1 MPQNKSQ
8 TIKLS
13 HFLRDNLLN
22 YPESK
27 IFRELIQNAE
37 DARADTVIIKVDE
50 GSYPNNGLL
59 ISNDNQ
65 EIESSKELLGPS
77 ILIYNNATFQE
88 DDWQGICQI
97 SQGSKKE
104 NLKSVGN
111 FGLGWNSVYHIT
123 DNPIVYSGN
132 NVWFSDPNERMSG
145 GLFFDLNDEDDY
157 NKCLSFLEPFIQ
169 FKESNCN
176 PNEYFN
182 GTIIRLPLRIH
193 SSEIKKGVLTMDAIK
208 KILNEF
214 SKDINEIL
222 IFLKSIASIKII
234 VNNQIIN
241 SVNISNYSKI
251 KDQREKVSLF
261 LSNIVDNEMNNP
273 SSSVEFAEILCNKK
287 SQSNC
292 ESTFQIDLEIHR
304 NGVRQL
310 ISYLVSQGI
319 YIDRKLIELVKK
331 NKEIKLISYGGVAI
345 PISLDSSINFKG
357 KPFTFLPIGALV
369 YDIPLHVNGYFR
381 LSNARDNIIYS
392 LTEVEEA
399 SESLSKQWNMF
410 ISETIIPYFYVK
422 SLEYLKSNN
431 GGELYN
437 YFPYKCNN
445 QNYQGQSPAY
455 DISITTMKSIIGGKY
470 FLNYFNSKEYLPL
483 NGSIIISSSDMPPD
497 FVLDI
502 LKERNIKTIKLSNE
516 LLNHFN
522 NLRVP
527 LSCYSK
533 RYLCSLLVSSP
544 LKQYSEDVIN
554 YISCTEIIEGGH
566 LNMVHILPTDPNN
579 TTLGYLLRPSPP
591 PHYFSYYAYS
601 FLYMSDQVYDL
612 LFKYYGNSLSNH
624 LKFSKL
630 PLNFRQFI
638 SSICRNYSNIREIKL
653 SDFITSLKSIG
664 NNSLQFLSDNIT
676 TIWNCIDE
684 LKKKETLELS
694 HIQSL
699 QIIPYRLSP
708 TQTGVTSFDRSY
720 LLLYKLNFLTIEPI
734 LNKLNIYLIKE
745 GHQINSLLDGNT
757 QISILLGYLQKV
769 NLSLDSKEIDKLR
782 IFLIE
787 SMYRISLSQA
797 DISNF
802 YNLPIHPCIGNSNQK
817 FSSITASSYCV
828 DYENI
833 DQYEIPGLK
842 LIKVSELTKYRN
854 LFDTIPTRI
863 ILKGENEVYRYY
875 LIINISSFE
884 LNVSIEIITK
894 FLTFY
899 SNYYTNDSDLK
910 KLKFIPSENGVYSTP
925 DSFYVLNPLEKE
937 LIRKIEPSK
946 ILHSSLDVFIGY
958 LGIFGLVNKPSDSH
972 ICSKISSLLSYQ
984 DSIETYQ
991 TFINYLNQRGE
1002 NITDSI
1008 INSFKDIPFI
1018 PSSEFDTY
1026 NGFAPNKSKI
1036 SLSECTL
1043 STYKDYLF
1051 TVKTP
1056 IKVTKNYYNSISK
1069 YLSSNL
1075 NDSVI
1080 QHLINLNAMEFND
1093 KTPFDPNIIFN
1104 STYKEIDYLIKNSK
1118 LNDEQKKKISQIQL
1132 VWLDGQLVPKEN
1144 IFYNSPNPNL
1154 DFEPYFFFTKP
1165 KQDHPFKFLELKDK
1179 PDLKDFIRLIK
1190 SIQDTYNKD
1199 SSNSIDLFEL
1209 VIFSLQNSAFNKE
1222 LLVNSKI
1229 KLPTADNQFVDFDK
1243 VIYIDHSC
1251 LPQEYIDLGYSP
1263 LHNKISE
1270 NTASKLSIIKLS
1282 QLIQSQVAF
1291 DNSFGQKEELVDRLK
1306 QILHDYKVEVFLN
1319 EMVQNA
1325 HDAGSTEVK
1334 LILDCNS
1341 LKQQFLK
1348 ENPEIST
1355 VCKDLP
1361 AYFESSLLFYNNS
1374 VFTEKDIK
1382 NVQVMSASIKKQ
1394 EENSIGQHGLGIN
1407 SMYSFS
1413 DCPCILSGEYL
1424 MIFDP
1429 FVTHIGQ
1436 SISYSH
1442 GAKYK
1447 ISQYKTFLKYFKP
1460 FQHLQSILGFDL
1472 DDGKFNGTIIRLPLR
1487 KTENDGNRHI
1497 SQQKWNEPNVIDY
1510 LKRVKASNLENLMF
1524 FTNIDSL
1531 EVSILSVGSKILE
1544 QQISIQ
1550 KKSSLSLITNQ
1561 YNNLMNIPTQ
1571 ASEYTF
1577 TIIPSEKSKI
1587 TEKYIIGQV
1596 IEEDFKDPSEYPN
1609 NKALKFLSIYNT
1621 EKRKP
1626 VGGVA
1631 FKLPDFSFSEYKF
1644 TPKSFC
1650 YLPYKDLI
1658 SNIPVHI
1665 HANFSTT
1672 SSRDI
1677 LENAKSSNLYKI
1689 EEILSK
1695 KFDQVIQQSDSFQ
1708 LCWNQLI
1715 VTEIIAP
1722 LYINTLT
1729 LFKNKYIKGND
1740 IDKISKYYKFYY
1752 SLFPVFSDSLSNHS
1766 ILEMLANKFY
1776 SLVNSENSDVF
1787 LHYPGVEVKK
1797 NPKDTF
1803 YAGLSFLSNPYSDF
1817 LSNPYPDSGFLSNP
1831 CSDSILKCISYLGFN
1846 VNICPNN
1853 IYFSFKSPANW
1864 LTEYTISTA
1873 LKGENLNPQV
1883 INTQDIANIILY
1895 LSKMPEYLDN
1905 CQVLIFNDKTM
1916 GFLNIENKMINQ
1928 LYNQTHYEMTHDVL
1942 DLKFIDSELTDI
1954 IKMVKDPL
1962 ILNSLKT
1969 INIFDFNYVDFY
1981 FHYLLPNFD
1990 ILSAEKNISFLNKLL
2005 EYFTFEKNSD
2015 FKSINHSLISD
2026 ERINKLK
2033 GSKVFPFVKKGIQEF
2048 TLISKLSDPTFK
2060 QYDFILDYPD
2070 LDHSKEN
2077 IKIFRYLGIRDKLK
2091 KNDIVYQFKKIS
2103 SEVYSGNT
2111 PLETLIERARLLWK
2125 SEKCVKVFNELLELN
2140 IVPVKE
2146 SNITGSKK
2154 ITLGLM
2160 PINEVCYHHYEDL
2173 YFSVKL
2179 LQDVD
2184 IGYPRGYNPID
2195 CEKIFENFVNLLTN
2209 IRDWKLIQVN
2219 GNLVTDPKII
2229 QMLIS
2234 MCGHLENYTGNFSS
2248 ELVGRIQS
2256 IPVSNSTTSIEFTNI
2271 VMGTDANNLKPFFN
2285 ILPSNFSAFR
2295 NFFSKIG
2302 VIELNVNTIVMGL
2315 NRFLHNDDINTTE
2328 GIRSLNYLYE
2338 LLFSFGR
2345 EFEIFKN
2352 EHSPL
2357 PVFTKKGFIKPSNQV
2372 YLFSGVPITRINT
2385 ESFYEIHDSIRGNY
2399 EQLGVLE
2406 LSSVL
2411 REELDNDLTNLENED
2426 LEDSIGKYLNTLIK
2440 ENQEFISRVNH
2451 LQLSRILNITV
2462 KSGDIRTKFILNEQN
2477 ITRNSKT
2484 KCFYDQPNSTLYLE
2498 KKITEN
2504 EAFNYLFTSTGLNVN
2519 SSIVSNLERE
2529 FVNDEPTVDPVDNF
2543 LAQTNQN
2550 VVDLVDDNHTALVQ
2564 KNLCRHYNTIASRNR
2579 EAAETLFDNQ
2589 SLIRQSIYFYYV
2601 STDMLL
2607 RSLLVFYYDN
2617 NVPGSLSIT
2626 RMRDLLSR
2634 NSTTTMPLISDRFNN
2649 FKDVHL
2655 KNTNINRNDLIA
2667 LRSITT
2673 QLLDI
2678 SNQMMN
2684 Q

>member
-1 MPQNKSQ
+1 MPKTKDQRVKA
-8 TIKLS
+8 S
-13 HFLRDNLLN
+13 HSLRNNLLN

-27 IFRELIQNAE
+27 IVRELIQNAE
-37 DARADTVIIKVDE
+37 DAQADTFIIKVDE

-65 EIESSKELLGPS
+65 EIESSIELLGPS

-88 DDWQGICQI
+88 QDWEGICEI
-97 SQGSKKE
+97 NQGSKKE

-132 NVWFSDPNERMSG
+132 NVWFADPNERIGG

-157 NKCLSFLEPFIQ
+157 NKCVSFLEPFIQ

-176 PNEYFN
+176 PNQYFN
-182 GTIIRLPLRIH
+182 GTIIRLPLRIYP
-193 SSEIKKGVLTMDAIK
+193 SEIKKAVLTMDAIK

-234 VNNQIIN
+234 VNNQIVN

-273 SSSVEFAEILCNKK
+273 SSAVEFAEILCNKK

-410 ISETIIPYFYVK
+410 ISETIIPHFYVK
-422 SLEYLKSNN
+422 SLEYLKSNY

-445 QNYQGQSPAY
+445 QNNQGQSPSH

-483 NGSIIISSSDMPPD
+483 IGSLIISSSDMPPD
-497 FVLDI
+497 FVLTI
-502 LKERNIKTIKLSNE
+502 IRERNIKTIKLSNE

-522 NLRVP
+522 SLRI
-527 LSCYSK
+527 SITCYSK
-533 RYLCSLLVSSP
+533 QYLCSLLVSSP

-554 YISCTEIIEGGH
+554 YICCTEIIEGGH
-566 LNMVHILPTDPNN
+566 LDNVNVLPTNSNN
-579 TTLGYLLRPSPP
+579 TTLGCLKLTQTL
-591 PHYFSYYAYS
+591 SYININQ

-612 LFKYYGNSLSNH
+612 LFKYHGQSLTYH
-624 LKFSKL
+624 LKLSTM
-630 PLNFRQFI
+630 PSNFRKLI
-638 SSICRNYSNIREIKL
+638 SPICRKYSNIKEIKL
-653 SDFITSLKSIG
+653 SNFLNSLKSLSNI
-664 NNSLQFLSDNIT
+664 FLKEHIIT
-676 TIWNCIDE
+676 VWDCIDQ
-684 LKKKETLELS
+684 LVKKETLELS
-694 HIQSL
+694 KIKS
-699 QIIPYRLSP
+699 IPIVPYRSS
-708 TQTGVTSFDRSY
+708 TTKISVTSYDKSS
-720 LLLYKLNFLTIEPI
+720 LLMYNSKLLPIEPI
-734 LNKLNIYLIKE
+734 LNKLNIYLVE
-745 GHQINSLLDGNT
+745 EDHQFNSLLHEKAH
-757 QISILLGYLQKV
+757 ISKLLNYLKNV
-769 NLSLDSKEIDKLR
+769 DLSLNSDEIDKLR
-782 IFLIE
+782 LFLVE
-787 SMYRISLSQA
+787 SIHKASLSKV
-797 DISNF
+797 DISIF
-802 YNLPIHPCIGNSNQK
+802 YNLPIHPCIGKSDQK
-817 FSSITASSYCV
+817 FSSITNNSICV
-828 DYENI
+828 DYEKI
-833 DQYEIPGLK
+833 DQYEIKGFK
-842 LIKVSELTKYRN
+842 LIKVNELSKYN
-854 LFDTIPTRI
+854 SIVDYIPTKQFLR
-863 ILKGENEVYRYY
+863 GENKVYRYY
-875 LIINISSFE
+875 LIQNISSFE
-884 LNVSIEIITK
+884 LIVSIEIITK
-894 FLTFY
+894 FLTLY
-899 SNYYTNDSDLK
+899 GNHYIDDVALR

-925 DSFYVLNPLEKE
+925 DSFYVLGPLERD
-937 LIRKIEPSK
+937 LVRNFEPFK
-946 ILHSSLDVFIGY
+946 ILNQSLDSLTGY
-958 LGIFGLVNKPSDSH
+958 LSKFGLTFKPSDEH
-972 ICSKISSLLSYQ
+972 ICSNVINFLSNQ

-991 TFINYLNQRGE
+991 TFMDYLNQRGE
-1002 NITDSI
+1002 NIGDSLI
-1008 INSFKDIPFI
+1008 DFLKDIPFI
-1018 PSSEFDTY
+1018 PSREFDTY
-1026 NGFAPNKSKI
+1026 EGFGSNESKI

-1043 STYKDYLF
+1043 SSYKDCLF

-1056 IKVTKNYYNSISK
+1056 IKVMFNYNNPIYK

-1075 NDSVI
+1075 NDNVI

-1093 KTPFDPNIIFN
+1093 KTSFDPNIIFN
-1104 STYKEIDYLIKNSK
+1104 NTYKRIGNLINTSE
-1118 LNDEQKKKISQIQL
+1118 LNDEQKKKISQIKL
-1132 VWLDGQLVPKEN
+1132 IWLDGQLVPKEK
-1144 IFYNSPNPNL
+1144 IFHNSPNPNL
-1154 DFEPYFFFTKP
+1154 DFKPYFFTTKST
-1165 KQDHPFKFLELKDK
+1165 QEHLFKFLKLKEI
-1179 PDLKDFIRLIK
+1179 PDSNDFIRLIK
-1190 SIQDTYNKD
+1190 SIQDTYDKD

-1209 VIFSLQNSAFNKE
+1209 VIYSLQNPAFNKDS
-1222 LLVNSKI
+1222 LIDSKI
-1229 KLPTADNQFVDFDK
+1229 KLPTADNQFVEFKK
-1243 VIYIDHSC
+1243 VIYIDHSF
-1251 LPQEYIDLGYSP
+1251 LPQEFIDLGYSA

-1270 NTASKLSIIKLS
+1270 NTASKLSIIKIS
-1282 QLIQSQVAF
+1282 QLIHDQVAF
-1291 DNSFGQKEELVDRLK
+1291 NSFGQKEEIVDRLK

-1325 HDAGSTEVK
+1325 HDAGSTKVE

-1382 NVQVMSASIKKQ
+1382 NVQVMTASIKKQ

-1436 SISYSH
+1436 STSYSH

-1447 ISQYKTFLKYFKP
+1447 ISQYKSFLKYFKP
-1460 FQHLQSILGFDL
+1460 FQHLQSIFGFDL
-1472 DDGKFNGTIIRLPLR
+1472 DDGKFDGTIIRLPLR
-1487 KTENDGNRHI
+1487 KTLNDDRFI
-1497 SQQKWNEPNVIDY
+1497 SPQKWNEVNVLDY
-1510 LKRVKASNLENLMF
+1510 LKRVKESNLENLMF

-1531 EVSILSVGSKILE
+1531 EISILPVGSKKLE
-1544 QQISIQ
+1544 QQISIN
-1550 KKSSLSLITNQ
+1550 KESSLSLITNQ
-1561 YNNLMNIPTQ
+1561 YINLMNIPTQ

-1577 TIIPSEKSKI
+1577 TITSSEKSKI

-1596 IEEDFKDPSEYPN
+1596 IEGYFKDPSEYPD
-1609 NKALKFLSIYNT
+1609 NKALKFLSIYNN

-1631 FKLPDFSFSEYKF
+1631 FKLIDFSLSEYKF

-1677 LENAKSSNLYKI
+1677 LENAKSSNLYNI

-1695 KFDQVIQQSDSFQ
+1695 KVDHVIQQSDSFQ

-1729 LFKNKYIKGND
+1729 LFKNEYIKGND
-1740 IDKISKYYKFYY
+1740 IDKISKYHKFYY
-1752 SLFPVFSDSLSNHS
+1752 SLFPVLSDSLSNHS

-1787 LHYPGVEVKK
+1787 LHYPGVEIKK
-1797 NPKDTF
+1797 NPKDAF
-1803 YAGLSFLSNPYSDF
+1803 YAELSFLSNDY
-1817 LSNPYPDSGFLSNP
+1817 
-1831 CSDSILKCISYLGFN
+1831 SDSILKCISHIGFN
-1846 VNICPNN
+1846 VNVCPFK
-1853 IYFSFKSPANW
+1853 IYFFSFKSLPANW
-1864 LTEYTISTA
+1864 LTEYTISNA
-1873 LKGENLNPQV
+1873 LKGENLNPRV

-1905 CQVLIFNDKTM
+1905 CQVLIFNDKTR
-1916 GFLNIENKMINQ
+1916 GSLNIENKMINQ
-1928 LYNQTHYEMTHDVL
+1928 LYNQTHFEMTQDVL

-1954 IKMVKDPL
+1954 IKMSKDPL
-1962 ILNSLKT
+1962 TLDSLET

-1981 FHYLLPNFD
+1981 FHYLLPNFN
-1990 ILSAEKNISFLNKLL
+1990 ILSAEKNILFLNKLL
-2005 EYFTFEKNSD
+2005 EYFTFEKNLD
-2015 FKSINHSLISD
+2015 FKSIYHPQISD
-2026 ERINKLK
+2026 ERIKILK
-2033 GSKVFPFVKKGIQEF
+2033 SSKVFPFVKNGIQEF

-2070 LDHSKEN
+2070 LDNSKKN
-2077 IKIFRYLGIRDKLK
+2077 IEIFRYLGIRDKLK
-2091 KNDIVYQFKKIS
+2091 KNDIVNQFKKIS
-2103 SEVYSGNT
+2103 SDVYSENT
-2111 PLETLIERARLLWK
+2111 PLSILIERARLLWK
-2125 SEKCVKVFNELLELN
+2125 SANCVKVFNQLLELN

-2146 SNITGSKK
+2146 SNIIGSRK
-2154 ITLGLM
+2154 ISLGLM
-2160 PINEVCYHHYEDL
+2160 PITQVCYHHYEYL

-2184 IGYPRGYNPID
+2184 IKYPRGYDHID

-2209 IRDWKLIQVN
+2209 TRDWKLIEVN

-2234 MCGHLENYTGNFSS
+2234 MCSHLENYIGNFSS

-2256 IPVSNSTTSIEFTNI
+2256 IPVSNSTASIEFTDI

-2285 ILPSNFSAFR
+2285 ILPSNFSIFR

-2302 VIELNVNTIVMGL
+2302 VIELNVNIIVMGL
-2315 NRFLHNDDINTTE
+2315 NRFLHNEINTTE

-2338 LLFSFGR
+2338 LLFRFGR
-2345 EFEIFKN
+2345 ELEIFKN
-2352 EHSPL
+2352 EYSPL
-2357 PVFTKKGFIKPSNQV
+2357 PVFTQKGFIKPSNQV
-2372 YLFSGVPITRINT
+2372 YLFDGVPTKRIYT
-2385 ESFYEIHDSIRGNY
+2385 TSFYEIHDSIRGNY
-2399 EQLGVLE
+2399 KELGVLE

-2411 REELDNDLTNLENED
+2411 SEELDNDLTSLENED
-2426 LEDSIGKYLNTLIK
+2426 LEDSIGKFLNTLIK
-2440 ENQEFISRVNH
+2440 ENQVFISTVNR
-2451 LQLSRILNITV
+2451 LQLRGILNITV
-2462 KSGDIRTKFILNEQN
+2462 KSGDIRTKFIFDGQD
-2477 ITRNSKT
+2477 ITKDSKA

-2498 KKITEN
+2498 KGISKSK
-2504 EAFNYLFTSTGLNVN
+2504 AFKYLFNSTGLNVN
-2519 SSIVSNLERE
+2519 PSIVSTLQRE
-2529 FVNDEPTVDPVDNF
+2529 FVNDEPTDDNLFINFVDV
-2543 LAQTNQN
+2543 NQN
-2550 VVDLVDDNHTALVQ
+2550 KIL
-2564 KNLCRHYNTIASRNR
+2564 KNQCRYFNTIASRNYQLADTLLNNQSFIR
-2579 EAAETLFDNQ
+2579 EA
-2589 SLIRQSIYFYYV
+2589 SYHYYV
-2601 STDMLL
+2601 STEMSM
-2607 RSLLVFYYDN
+2607 RSLLVFNYN
-2617 NVPGSLSIT
+2617 NIPYSFSIT
-2626 RMRDLLSR
+2626 RLRGLLSKIS
-2634 NSTTTMPLISDRFNN
+2634 NTTGTIPQIPDFYNDYRHT
-2649 FKDVHL
+2649 HL
-2655 KNTNINRNDLIA
+2655 KNEEINRREL
-2667 LRSITT
+2667 LQFRS
-2673 QLLDI
+2673 I
-2678 SNQMMN
+2678 SNQLLNISN
-2684 Q
+2684 QKLNENI

>member
-88 DDWQGICQI
+88 HDWEGICQI

-145 GLFFDLNDEDDY
+145 GLFFDLDDEDDY
-157 NKCLSFLEPFIQ
+157 KKCFSFLEPFIQ

-176 PNEYFN
+176 PKEYFN
-182 GTIIRLPLRIH
+182 GTIIRLPLRIFP
-193 SSEIKKGVLTMDAIK
+193 SEIKKGVLTMDAIK

-222 IFLKSIASIKII
+222 IFLKSLASITII
-234 VNNQIIN
+234 VNNQIVN

-261 LSNIVDNEMNNP
+261 LAKIVDNEMKDP
-273 SSSVEFAEILCNKK
+273 SSSVEFAEILCSKK

-292 ESTFQIDLEIHR
+292 ESTFQIDLEIYR
-304 NGVRQL
+304 NGVSQL

-331 NKEIKLISYGGVAI
+331 NKEIKLISYGGTAI
-345 PISLDSSINFKG
+345 PINLDSSIKFKG
-357 KPFTFLPIGALV
+357 KPFTFLPIGGLV

-422 SLEYLKSNN
+422 SLQYLKLNY

-445 QNYQGQSPAY
+445 QNYQGQSPSY

-470 FLNYFNSKEYLPL
+470 FLNYFNSQEYLSL
-483 NGSIIISSSDMPPD
+483 NGSLIISSLGMPPD
-497 FVLDI
+497 FVLTI
-502 LKERNIKTIKLSNE
+502 LNERNIKTIKLSNE

-522 NLRVP
+522 NLRIP
-527 LSCYSK
+527 LTCYSK
-533 RYLCSLLVSSP
+533 QYLCSLLVSSP

-566 LNMVHILPTDPNN
+566 LNMVHILPTNPNK
-579 TTLGYLLRPSPP
+579 TTLYYLQRPSLNR
-591 PHYFSYYAYS
+591 FSFYTHS
-601 FLYMSDQVYDL
+601 FLYTSDQVYDL
-612 LFKYYGNSLSNH
+612 LFKYYGNKLAKH
-624 LKFSKL
+624 LKFSTL
-630 PLNFRQFI
+630 PLNFRQLI
-638 SSICRNYSNIREIKL
+638 SSICRNYINIREIKL
-653 SDFITSLKSIG
+653 SDFITSLNSI
-664 NNSLQFLSDNIT
+664 NNLQFLSDSII

-684 LKKKETLELS
+684 LKRKETLELS

-708 TQTGVTSFDRSY
+708 TETDVTSFDKSS
-720 LLLYKLNFLTIEPI
+720 LLMYKSNFLPIEPI
-734 LNKLNIYLIKE
+734 LNKLKIYLIKE
-745 GHQINSLLDGNT
+745 GHQINSLLDGNA
-757 QISILLGYLQKV
+757 QIPILLGYLQRV

-782 IFLIE
+782 IFLVE
-787 SMYRISLSQA
+787 SMFQISLSQ
-797 DISNF
+797 DYTSIF

-817 FSSITASSYCV
+817 FSSITTSSYCV
-828 DYENI
+828 DYEKI

-842 LIKVSELTKYRN
+842 LIKVNELTKYRN
-854 LFDTIPTRI
+854 LFDTIPARI
-863 ILKGENEVYRYY
+863 ILKGEKEVYRFY
-875 LIINISSFE
+875 LIQNISSFE
-884 LNVSIEIITK
+884 LNHSIEIIK
-894 FLTFY
+894 NFLTLY
-899 SNYYTNDSDLK
+899 SNHYTNDSELR
-910 KLKFIPSENGVYSTP
+910 KLQFIPSENGVYSTP
-925 DSFYVLNPLEKE
+925 DSFYVLDPLEKE
-937 LIRKIEPSK
+937 LIRKIEPFK
-946 ILHSSLDVFIGY
+946 ILNSSLDVFIGY
-958 LGIFGLVNKPSDSH
+958 LRIFGLVNRPSDSH
-972 ICSKISSLLSYQ
+972 ICSKISSLLSNQ

-1002 NITDSI
+1002 NITVSI

-1018 PSSEFDTY
+1018 PPSEFDTY
-1026 NGFAPNKSKI
+1026 DGFAPYKYKI
-1036 SLSECTL
+1036 SLSECAL
-1043 STYKDYLF
+1043 SSYKDCLF

-1056 IKVTKNYYNSISK
+1056 IKVIFNYNNPIYK

-1075 NDSVI
+1075 NDNII

-1093 KTPFDPNIIFN
+1093 ETSFNPNEVFDN
-1104 STYKEIDYLIKNSK
+1104 TYKRIDSLIFTNSI

-1132 VWLDGQLVPKEN
+1132 IWLDGQLVPKEN

-1165 KQDHPFKFLELKDK
+1165 KQDHLFKFLKLKDK
-1179 PDLKDFIRLIK
+1179 PDLNDFIRLIK
-1190 SIQDTYNKD
+1190 SIQDTYDKD

-1209 VIFSLQNSAFNKE
+1209 VIFSLQNSALNKE
-1222 LLVNSKI
+1222 LLLNSKI
-1229 KLPTADNQFVDFDK
+1229 KLPTTDNQFIEFEK
-1243 VIYIDHSC
+1243 VIYVDHSC
-1251 LPQEYIDLGYSP
+1251 LPQEFIDLGHSA

-1270 NTASKLSIIKLS
+1270 NTASKLNITKLS

-1355 VCKDLP
+1355 VCKDLSS
-1361 AYFESSLLFYNNS
+1361 YFESSLLFYNNS

-1394 EENSIGQHGLGIN
+1394 DEKCIGQHGLGIN

-1436 SISYSH
+1436 SINYSH

-1447 ISQYKTFLKYFKP
+1447 ISQYKTYLKYFKP

-1487 KTENDGNRHI
+1487 KTLNDDRFI
-1497 SQQKWNEPNVIDY
+1497 SPQKWNEVNVLDY

-1531 EVSILSVGSKILE
+1531 EVSILPVGSKKLE

-1596 IEEDFKDPSEYPN
+1596 IEEDFKDPSEYPD
-1609 NKALKFLSIYNT
+1609 NKALKFLSIYNN
-1621 EKRKP
+1621 EKRKS

-1631 FKLPDFSFSEYKF
+1631 FKLPDFSLSEYKF

-1677 LENAKSSNLYKI
+1677 LENAKSSNLYNI

-1695 KFDQVIQQSDSFQ
+1695 KVNQVIQQSDSFQ

-1740 IDKISKYYKFYY
+1740 IDKISKYHNFYY
-1752 SLFPVFSDSLSNHS
+1752 SRFPVLSDSLSNHS

-1787 LHYPGVEVKK
+1787 IHYPGVEIKK
-1797 NPKDTF
+1797 SPKDTF
-1803 YAGLSFLSNPYSDF
+1803 YADLGFLSNPYSA
-1817 LSNPYPDSGFLSNP
+1817 
-1831 CSDSILKCISYLGFN
+1831 SILKCISYLGFN
-1846 VNICPNN
+1846 VNICPTD
-1853 IYFSFKSPANW
+1853 IYSSFKSLPNW
-1864 LTEYTISTA
+1864 LTEYTISNA

-1895 LSKMPEYLDN
+1895 FSKIQYLDN
-1905 CQVLIFNDKTM
+1905 CQVLIFNDKTR
-1916 GFLNIENKMINQ
+1916 GFVNIENKIINQ
-1928 LYNQTHYEMTHDVL
+1928 LYNQTHFEMTQDVL
-1942 DLKFIDSELTDI
+1942 NLKFIDSELTDI
-1954 IKMVKDPL
+1954 IKMLIDPL
-1962 ILNSLKT
+1962 ILDSLKT

-1990 ILSAEKNISFLNKLL
+1990 ILSAEKNILFLNKLL

-2015 FKSINHSLISD
+2015 YKSINHPLISE

-2033 GSKVFPFVKKGIQEF
+2033 GSKVFPFVKKGVQEF
-2048 TLISKLSDPTFK
+2048 SLISKLSDPTFK

-2070 LDHSKEN
+2070 LEHSKEN
-2077 IKIFRYLGIRDKLK
+2077 IKIFRCLGIRDKLK

-2125 SEKCVKVFNELLELN
+2125 SEKCLKVFYELSELN

-2146 SNITGSKK
+2146 SNIIGSRK
-2154 ITLGLM
+2154 ISLGLM
-2160 PINEVCYHHYEDL
+2160 PITKVCHHLYEDL

-2184 IGYPRGYNPID
+2184 IPYPPGYNPID
-2195 CEKIFENFVNLLTN
+2195 CEKIFKNFVNLLTN

-2219 GNLVTDPKII
+2219 GDLVIDPKII

-2248 ELVGRIQS
+2248 ELVERIQS
-2256 IPVSNSTTSIEFTNI
+2256 IPVLNSTTSIEFTNI
-2271 VMGTDANNLKPFFN
+2271 VMGTNANCLRPFFN
-2285 ILPSNFSAFR
+2285 ILPPNFSTFR
-2295 NFFSKIG
+2295 HFFSKIG

-2315 NRFLHNDDINTTE
+2315 NRFLDDEINTIE
-2328 GIRSLNYLYE
+2328 GIGSLSYLYG
-2338 LLFSFGR
+2338 LLFSFGS
-2345 EFEIFKN
+2345 ELETFKN
-2352 EHSPL
+2352 EHSSL

-2372 YLFSGVPITRINT
+2372 YSFDGVPIKRINT
-2385 ESFYEIHDSIRGNY
+2385 ESFYEIHDSIKDNY

-2462 KSGDIRTKFILNEQN
+2462 KSGDIRTTFILNEQN
-2477 ITRNSKT
+2477 ITKYSKT
-2484 KCFYDQPNSTLYLE
+2484 KCYYDQSNSTLYLE
-2498 KKITEN
+2498 KEITKN
-2504 EAFNYLFTSTGLNVN
+2504 EAFNYLFNSTGLNVT
-2519 SSIVSNLERE
+2519 SSIVLNLERE

-2550 VVDLVDDNHTALVQ
+2550 VVVNLVDDNHSALIR
-2564 KNLCRHYNTIASRNR
+2564 KNLCRHYNTIALRNR

-2589 SLIRQSIYFYYV
+2589 SLIRQSIYFYYI

-2634 NSTTTMPLISDRFNN
+2634 NSTTTIPHIPDRFNK
-2649 FKDVHL
+2649 FEEAHL
-2655 KNTNINRNDLIA
+2655 KNSNINRNDLVEF
-2667 LRSITT
+2667 RSITS
-2673 QLLDI
+2673 QLLNI

-2684 Q
+2684 

>member
-1 MPQNKSQ
+1 MPQNKIQ
-8 TIKLS
+8 TIKPA

-65 EIESSKELLGPS
+65 EIQSSKELLGPS
-77 ILIYNNATFQE
+77 ILIYNNATFQKH
-88 DDWQGICQI
+88 DWEGICQI

-132 NVWFSDPNERMSG
+132 NVWFADPNERMSG
-145 GLFFDLNDEDDY
+145 GLFFDLDDEDDY

-176 PNEYFN
+176 PKEYFN
-182 GTIIRLPLRIH
+182 GTIIRLPLRIYP
-193 SSEIKKGVLTMDAIK
+193 SEIKKAVLTMDAIK

-222 IFLKSIASIKII
+222 IFLKSLASITII

-241 SVNISNYSKI
+241 SVSISNYSKI
-251 KDQREKVSLF
+251 KEKREKVSLF
-261 LSNIVDNEMNNP
+261 LANIVDNEMNNP
-273 SSSVEFAEILCNKK
+273 SSAVELAEILCSNK

-292 ESTFQIDLEIHR
+292 ESTFQIDLEIYR
-304 NGVRQL
+304 NGASQL

-331 NKEIKLISYGGVAI
+331 NKEIKLISYGGVAV
-345 PISLDSSINFKG
+345 PISLDGPINFKG

-422 SLEYLKSNN
+422 SLEYLKLNY

-445 QNYQGQSPAY
+445 QNYQGQSPSY

-470 FLNYFNSKEYLPL
+470 FLNYFNPSEYLPL
-483 NGSIIISSSDMPPD
+483 NGSLIISSSDMPPD
-497 FVLDI
+497 FILTI

-522 NLRVP
+522 NLRIP
-527 LSCYSK
+527 LTCYSK
-533 RYLCSLLVSSP
+533 QYLCSLLVSSP

-554 YISCTEIIEGGH
+554 YICCTEIVQGGH
-566 LNMVHILPTDPNN
+566 LNKVKILPTNPNKNTLDCLKLSQTLSDICNN
-579 TTLGYLLRPSPP
+579 TNQ
-591 PHYFSYYAYS
+591 
-601 FLYMSDQVYDL
+601 FLCMSDQVYDL
-612 LFKYYGNSLSNH
+612 LFGYHGQSLTYH
-624 LKFSKL
+624 LKLSTM
-630 PLNFRQFI
+630 PPNFRKFI
-638 SSICRNYSNIREIKL
+638 SLICEKYSNIKEIKL
-653 SDFITSLKSIG
+653 SNFLTSLKSL
-664 NNSLQFLSDNIT
+664 SSQFLNENIIT
-676 TIWNCIDE
+676 VWNCIKE
-684 LKKKETLELS
+684 LEKNETLQLS
-694 HIQSL
+694 KIRS
-699 QIIPYRLSP
+699 IPIVPFRSST
-708 TQTGVTSFDRSY
+708 TQTGVTSYDKSSLLMYRS
-720 LLLYKLNFLTIEPI
+720 KFLPIEPI
-734 LNKLNIYLIKE
+734 LNKLNIYLVE
-745 GHQINSLLDGNT
+745 EEHQFNSLLSGND
-757 QISILLGYLQKV
+757 QISKMLDYLQKV
-769 NLSLDSKEIDKLR
+769 YLSLDSDEIDKLR
-782 IFLIE
+782 IFLVELIHQA
-787 SMYRISLSQA
+787 SLSKA
-797 DISNF
+797 DISIF
-802 YNLPIHPCIGNSNQK
+802 YNLPIHPCIGSSDQK
-817 FSSITASSYCV
+817 FSSITYKSICV
-828 DYENI
+828 DYEKI
-833 DQYEIPGLK
+833 DQYEIKGLK
-842 LIKVSELTKYRN
+842 LIKVNELSKYKSIV
-854 LFDTIPTRI
+854 DSIPTKQI
-863 ILKGENEVYRYY
+863 FKGEKQIYRFY
-875 LIINISSFE
+875 LIPNIGSFE

-894 FLTFY
+894 FLTLY
-899 SNYYTNDSDLK
+899 GNHYVDDGELR

-925 DSFYVLNPLEKE
+925 DSFYVLGPLERD
-937 LIRKIEPSK
+937 LIRNFEPSK
-946 ILHSSLDVFIGY
+946 ILNQSLDGLTGY
-958 LGIFGLVNKPSDSH
+958 LSKFGLKFKLSDKH
-972 ICSKISSLLSYQ
+972 ICSKVIDFLSNQ
-984 DSIETYQ
+984 DSIETYKN
-991 TFINYLNQRGE
+991 FMDYLNQRGE
-1002 NITDSI
+1002 NIGDSLI
-1008 INSFKDIPFI
+1008 DFKDIPFI

-1026 NGFAPNKSKI
+1026 DGFGSNESKI

-1043 STYKDYLF
+1043 SSYKDCLF

-1056 IKVTKNYYNSISK
+1056 IKVTKNYNNPINK

-1075 NDSVI
+1075 NDNII
-1080 QHLINLNAMEFND
+1080 QHLINLNSMEFND
-1093 KTPFDPNIIFN
+1093 ETSFDPNIIFHN
-1104 STYKEIDYLIKNSK
+1104 TYKEIDYLIKNFK

-1132 VWLDGQLVPKEN
+1132 IWLDGQLVPKEK

-1154 DFEPYFFFTKP
+1154 DFKPYFFVTKP
-1165 KQDHPFKFLELKDK
+1165 KQEHLFKFLKLKDK
-1179 PDLKDFIRLIK
+1179 PDLNDFIRLIK
-1190 SIQDTYNKD
+1190 SIQDTYEKE
-1199 SSNSIDLFEL
+1199 SSNSIELFEL
-1209 VIFSLQNSAFNKE
+1209 VIYSLQNPAFNKE
-1222 LLVNSKI
+1222 SLIDSKI
-1229 KLPTADNQFVDFDK
+1229 KLPTTDNQFVEFEK
-1243 VIYIDHSC
+1243 VIYVDHSC
-1251 LPQEYIDLGYSP
+1251 LPQEFIDLGHSA

-1270 NTASKLSIIKLS
+1270 NTASKLNIIKLS

-1291 DNSFGQKEELVDRLK
+1291 DHSFGQKEDLVDRLK
-1306 QILHDYKVEVFLN
+1306 QILNDYKVEVFLN

-1355 VCKDLP
+1355 LCKDLP
-1361 AYFESSLLFYNNS
+1361 SYFESSLLFYNNS
-1374 VFTEKDIK
+1374 VFTDDDIK
-1382 NVQVMSASIKKQ
+1382 NVQAMTASIKKQ
-1394 EENSIGQHGLGIN
+1394 DEKCIGQHGLGIN

-1436 SISYSH
+1436 SINYSH

-1447 ISQYKTFLKYFKP
+1447 ISQYKPYLKYFKP
-1460 FQHLQSILGFDL
+1460 FQHLQSIFDFDL

-1487 KTENDGNRHI
+1487 KIQNDGNRHI
-1497 SQQKWNEPNVIDY
+1497 SPQKWNEANVLDY

-1531 EVSILSVGSKILE
+1531 EVSILPVGSKKLE
-1544 QQISIQ
+1544 QQISIH

-1571 ASEYTF
+1571 VSEYTF

-1596 IEEDFKDPSEYPN
+1596 IEEDFKDLSEYPD
-1609 NKALKFLSIYNT
+1609 NKALKFLSIYNN

-1631 FKLPDFSFSEYKF
+1631 FKLPDFSLPEYKF

-1677 LENAKSSNLYKI
+1677 LENAKSSNLYNI

-1695 KFDQVIQQSDSFQ
+1695 KVDQVIQQSDSFQ
-1708 LCWNQLI
+1708 LFWNQLI

-1740 IDKISKYYKFYY
+1740 IDIISKYHDFYY
-1752 SLFPVFSDSLSNHS
+1752 SRFPVLSDSLSNHS

-1787 LHYPGVEVKK
+1787 IHYPGVEVLKK
-1797 NPKDTF
+1797 PKDTF
-1803 YAGLSFLSNPYSDF
+1803 YAELSFFLSNAY
-1817 LSNPYPDSGFLSNP
+1817 
-1831 CSDSILKCISYLGFN
+1831 SDSILKCISHIGFN
-1846 VNICPNN
+1846 VNVCPFK
-1853 IYFSFKSPANW
+1853 IYFSFKSPDNW
-1864 LTEYTISTA
+1864 LTEETISNA
-1873 LKGENLNPQV
+1873 LKGENLNPRV

-1895 LSKMPEYLDN
+1895 FSKMPEYLDN
-1905 CQVLIFNDKTM
+1905 CQVLIFNDKTR
-1916 GFLNIENKMINQ
+1916 GFVNIENKIINQ
-1928 LYNQTHYEMTHDVL
+1928 LYNQTHFEMTQDVL
-1942 DLKFIDSELTDI
+1942 NLKFIDSELTNI
-1954 IKMVKDPL
+1954 IKMCKNPL

-1981 FHYLLPNFD
+1981 FHYLLPNFN

-2005 EYFTFEKNSD
+2005 EYFTFEKNYD
-2015 FKSINHSLISD
+2015 FKSIDHLLISKD
-2026 ERINKLK
+2026 RIKILK
-2033 GSKVFPFVKKGIQEF
+2033 GSKVFPFVKNGIQEF
-2048 TLISKLSDPTFK
+2048 TLISKLFNPTFK
-2060 QYDFILDYPD
+2060 QHDFILDYPD

-2077 IKIFRYLGIRDKLK
+2077 IKIFRYLGIRDILK
-2091 KNDIVYQFKKIS
+2091 KNDIVNQFKKIS

-2125 SEKCVKVFNELLELN
+2125 SEKCVKVFNELIELN

-2146 SNITGSKK
+2146 SNITGSRK
-2154 ITLGLM
+2154 ISLGLM
-2160 PINEVCYHHYEDL
+2160 PITQVCHHLYEDL

-2184 IGYPRGYNPID
+2184 IKYPPGYGHID

-2209 IRDWKLIQVN
+2209 IIDWKEVKVN
-2219 GNLVTDPKII
+2219 GSLVIDPKII

-2248 ELVGRIQS
+2248 ELVERIQR
-2256 IPVSNSTTSIEFTNI
+2256 IPVLNSTISIEFTNI

-2285 ILPSNFSAFR
+2285 ILPSNFSTFR

-2302 VIELNVNTIVMGL
+2302 VIELNLNTIVMGL
-2315 NRFLHNDDINTTE
+2315 NRFLHDEIDTAE

-2338 LLFSFGR
+2338 LLFSFGS
-2345 EFEIFKN
+2345 ELETFKD
-2352 EHSPL
+2352 EHPTL
-2357 PVFTKKGFIKPSNQV
+2357 PVFTKKRFIKPSNQV
-2372 YLFSGVPITRINT
+2372 YSFSGVPTARIYT
-2385 ESFYEIHDSIRGNY
+2385 ESFYEIHDSIRDNY
-2399 EQLGVLE
+2399 KQLGVLE
-2406 LSSVL
+2406 LSSIL
-2411 REELDNDLTNLENED
+2411 REELDNELTNLENED
-2426 LEDSIGKYLNTLIK
+2426 LEDSIGKFLNTFIK
-2440 ENQEFISRVNH
+2440 ENQQFISRVNH
-2451 LQLSRILNITV
+2451 LQLSQILKITV
-2462 KSGDIRTKFILNEQN
+2462 KSGDIRTKFILNGQD
-2477 ITRNSKT
+2477 ITKNSKT

-2498 KKITEN
+2498 KGISKS
-2504 EAFNYLFTSTGLNVN
+2504 EAFNYLFNSTGLNVN

-2529 FVNDEPTVDPVDNF
+2529 FVNDEPIVDPVDNF

-2550 VVDLVDDNHTALVQ
+2550 VVVNSIDDNHTTLIQ
-2564 KNLCRHYNTIASRNR
+2564 KIHCRHYNTIALRNR
-2579 EAAETLFDNQ
+2579 EAAETLFYNQ

-2607 RSLLVFYYDN
+2607 RSLLVFYFDN
-2617 NVPGSLSIT
+2617 NIPDSLSIT
-2626 RMRDLLSR
+2626 RMRDVLSR
-2634 NSTTTMPLISDRFNN
+2634 KSTTTIPHIPDRFND
-2649 FKDVHL
+2649 FKEAHL
-2655 KNTNINRNDLIA
+2655 KTTNINSNDLIEF
-2667 LRSITT
+2667 RSITS
-2673 QLLDI
+2673 QLLNI

-2684 Q
+2684 

>member
-8 TIKLS
+8 TIKPS

-50 GSYPNNGLL
+50 GSYPNNGLFK
-59 ISNDNQ
+59 SNDNQ
-65 EIESSKELLGPS
+65 EIESSIELLGPS

-88 DDWQGICQI
+88 HDWEGICQI

-132 NVWFSDPNERMSG
+132 NVWFSDPNERMGG
-145 GLFFDLNDEDDY
+145 GLFFDLNEDDDY
-157 NKCLSFLEPFIQ
+157 KKCLSFLEPFIQ

-176 PNEYFN
+176 PNQYFN

-208 KILNEF
+208 KILIEF

-222 IFLKSIASIKII
+222 IFLKSIASIKVI
-234 VNNQIIN
+234 VNNQIVN

-273 SSSVEFAEILCNKK
+273 SSAVEFAEILCNKK

-292 ESTFQIDLEIHR
+292 ESTFQIDLEIYR
-304 NGVRQL
+304 NGTSQL

-422 SLEYLKSNN
+422 SLEYLKSNY
-431 GGELYN
+431 GGELNN

-445 QNYQGQSPAY
+445 QNYQGQSPSY

-470 FLNYFNSKEYLPL
+470 FLNYFNSKEYLSL
-483 NGSIIISSSDMPPD
+483 NGSLIISSSDMPPD

-522 NLRVP
+522 NLRIP
-527 LSCYSK
+527 ITCYSK
-533 RYLCSLLVSSP
+533 RYLCCLLVSSP
-544 LKQYSEDVIN
+544 LKQYSEDVID
-554 YISCTEIIEGGH
+554 YICCIEIIKDGH
-566 LNMVHILPTDPNN
+566 LNKVKIFPTNPNK
-579 TTLGYLLRPSPP
+579 TTLECLKLTQTISDICNNLNQ
-591 PHYFSYYAYS
+591 
-601 FLYMSDQVYDL
+601 FLCMSDLVYDL
-612 LFKYYGNSLSNH
+612 LFGHHGQSLTYH
-624 LKFSKL
+624 LKLSTM
-630 PLNFRQFI
+630 PSNFRKLI
-638 SSICRNYSNIREIKL
+638 SLICEKYSNIKEIKL
-653 SDFITSLKSIG
+653 SDFLTSLKSLR
-664 NNSLQFLSDNIT
+664 SQFLKENIIT
-676 TIWNCIDE
+676 VWNCIKE
-684 LKKKETLELS
+684 LEKNETLKLS
-694 HIQSL
+694 KIRS
-699 QIIPYRLSP
+699 IPIVPFRSSP
-708 TQTGVTSFDRSY
+708 TQTGVTSYDKSSLLMYRS
-720 LLLYKLNFLTIEPI
+720 KFLPIEQI
-734 LNKLNIYLIKE
+734 LNKLNIYLVEE
-745 GHQINSLLDGNT
+745 GHPFNSLLGGND
-757 QISILLGYLQKV
+757 QISKLLDYLKNV
-769 NLSLDSKEIDKLR
+769 NLSLDSDEIDKLR
-782 IFLIE
+782 IFLVE
-787 SMYRISLSQA
+787 SIHQASLSKE
-797 DISNF
+797 DIPIF
-802 YNLPIHPCIGNSNQK
+802 YNLPIHPCIGKSDQK
-817 FSSITASSYCV
+817 FSSITYNSICV
-828 DYENI
+828 DYEKI
-833 DQYEIPGLK
+833 DQYEIKGLK
-842 LIKVSELTKYRN
+842 LIKINELSKYKSIV
-854 LFDTIPTRI
+854 DSIPTKQI
-863 ILKGENEVYRYY
+863 FKGEKQIYRFY
-875 LIINISSFE
+875 LIPNISSFE
-884 LNVSIEIITK
+884 LNVSIEIIK
-894 FLTFY
+894 QFLTLY
-899 SNYYTNDSDLK
+899 GNHYVDDGALR
-910 KLKFIPSENGVYSTP
+910 KLKFIPSENGVYSNP
-925 DSFYVLNPLEKE
+925 DSFYVLGPLERD
-937 LIRKIEPSK
+937 LVRNFEPSK
-946 ILHSSLDVFIGY
+946 ILNQSLDSLTGY
-958 LGIFGLVNKPSDSH
+958 LSKFGLTFKPSDKS
-972 ICSKISSLLSYQ
+972 ICYKVIDFLSNQ
-984 DSIETYQ
+984 ESIETYK
-991 TFINYLNQRGE
+991 TFMDYLNQRGE
-1002 NITDSI
+1002 NIGDSLI
-1008 INSFKDIPFI
+1008 DFLKDIPFI

-1026 NGFAPNKSKI
+1026 EGFGSNESKI
-1036 SLSECTL
+1036 SLSQCTL
-1043 STYKDYLF
+1043 STYKDCLF

-1056 IKVTKNYYNSISK
+1056 IKVTKNYNNPISK

-1093 KTPFDPNIIFN
+1093 ETPFDPNIIFK
-1104 STYKEIDYLIKNSK
+1104 STYKEIDYLIKNFK
-1118 LNDEQKKKISQIQL
+1118 LSEEQKKKISQIKL
-1132 VWLDGQLVPKEN
+1132 IWLDGQLVPKQN

-1154 DFEPYFFFTKP
+1154 DFKPYFFFTKP
-1165 KQDHPFKFLELKDK
+1165 KQEHLFKFLKLKDK

-1190 SIQDTYNKD
+1190 SIQDTYDKD

-1209 VIFSLQNSAFNKE
+1209 VIYSLQNPAFNKDS
-1222 LLVNSKI
+1222 LIDSKI
-1229 KLPTADNQFVDFDK
+1229 KLPTTDNQFVEFKK

-1251 LPQEYIDLGYSP
+1251 LPQEFIDLGHSA

-1291 DNSFGQKEELVDRLK
+1291 DHSFGQKEEIVDRLK
-1306 QILHDYKVEVFLN
+1306 QILNDYKVEVFLN

-1374 VFTEKDIK
+1374 VFTDDDIK
-1382 NVQVMSASIKKQ
+1382 NVQVMTSSFKKHD
-1394 EENSIGQHGLGIN
+1394 ENSIGQHGLGIN

-1413 DCPCILSGEYL
+1413 DCPYILSGEYL

-1429 FVTHIGQ
+1429 FVTHVGQ

-1460 FQHLQSILGFDL
+1460 FQHLQSIFGFDL

-1487 KTENDGNRHI
+1487 KTQNDGNRHI
-1497 SQQKWNEPNVIDY
+1497 SPQKWNEANVIDY
-1510 LKRVKASNLENLMF
+1510 LKRVKQSNLENLMF

-1531 EVSILSVGSKILE
+1531 EVSILPVGSKILK
-1544 QQISIQ
+1544 QQISIH
-1550 KKSSLSLITNQ
+1550 KESSLSLITNQ

-1577 TIIPSEKSKI
+1577 TITSEKSKI

-1596 IEEDFKDPSEYPN
+1596 IEEDFKDPSKYPD
-1609 NKALKFLSIYNT
+1609 NKALKFLSKYNT

-1631 FKLPDFSFSEYKF
+1631 FKLIDFSLSEYKF
-1644 TPKSFC
+1644 RPKSFC

-1677 LENAKSSNLYKI
+1677 LENAKSSNLYNI

-1695 KFDQVIQQSDSFQ
+1695 KVDHVIQQSDSFQ

-1729 LFKNKYIKGND
+1729 LFKNEYIKGND
-1740 IDKISKYYKFYY
+1740 IDKISKYYEFYY
-1752 SLFPVFSDSLSNHS
+1752 SLFPVLSDSLSNHS

-1776 SLVNSENSDVF
+1776 SLLDSENSDVF
-1787 LHYPGVEVKK
+1787 IHYPGVEIKK

-1803 YAGLSFLSNPYSDF
+1803 YAELSSYSNIYSA
-1817 LSNPYPDSGFLSNP
+1817 
-1831 CSDSILKCISYLGFN
+1831 SIIKCISHTGFN
-1846 VNICPNN
+1846 VNTCPIK
-1853 IYFSFKSPANW
+1853 IYFNFKSLPDNW
-1864 LTEYTISTA
+1864 LTEDTISKA

-1895 LSKMPEYLDN
+1895 FSKMPKYLDN
-1905 CQVLIFNDKTM
+1905 CQVLIFNDETR
-1916 GFLNIENKMINQ
+1916 GFVNIENKMINQ
-1928 LYNQTHYEMTHDVL
+1928 LYNQTHYEMTHNVL
-1942 DLKFIDSELTDI
+1942 DLKFIDRELTDI
-1954 IKMVKDPL
+1954 IKIVKNPL

-1981 FHYLLPNFD
+1981 FHYLLPNFN
-1990 ILSAEKNISFLNKLL
+1990 ILSAEKNILYLNKLL

-2015 FKSINHSLISD
+2015 FNSIDHPLISND
-2026 ERINKLK
+2026 RIIKLK
-2033 GSKVFPFVKKGIQEF
+2033 SSKVFPFVKNGILEF
-2048 TLISKLSDPTFK
+2048 TLISKLFNPTLK
-2060 QYDFILDYPD
+2060 KHDFILDYPD

-2077 IKIFRYLGIRDKLK
+2077 IKIFRYLGIRDILK
-2091 KNDIVYQFKKIS
+2091 KNDIVNQFKKIS
-2103 SEVYSGNT
+2103 SEVYSENT

-2146 SNITGSKK
+2146 SNIIGSRK
-2154 ITLGLM
+2154 ISLRLM
-2160 PINEVCYHHYEDL
+2160 PITQVCHNRYEGL

-2184 IGYPRGYNPID
+2184 FKYPPGYDHID
-2195 CEKIFENFVNLLTN
+2195 CEKIFENFVNLLIN

-2219 GNLVTDPKII
+2219 GKLVTDPEII
-2229 QMLIS
+2229 KMLQS
-2234 MCGHLENYTGNFSS
+2234 MCGHLENYTGNLSS
-2248 ELVGRIQS
+2248 ELVRRIQR
-2256 IPVSNSTTSIEFTNI
+2256 IPVPNSIKSIEFTNI
-2271 VMGTDANNLKPFFN
+2271 VMGTNANNLKPFFN
-2285 ILPSNFSAFR
+2285 ILPSNFSTYR

-2315 NRFLHNDDINTTE
+2315 NRFLHNDEIDTE

-2345 EFEIFKN
+2345 ELKTYKN

-2372 YLFSGVPITRINT
+2372 YSFSGVPTARINT

-2399 EQLGVLE
+2399 KELGVLE

-2426 LEDSIGKYLNTLIK
+2426 LEDSIGKFLNTFIK

-2451 LQLSRILNITV
+2451 LQLSKILNITV
-2462 KSGDIRTKFILNEQN
+2462 KSGDIRTKFILNEQD
-2477 ITRNSKT
+2477 ITKKSKT

-2498 KKITEN
+2498 KGISKS
-2504 EAFNYLFTSTGLNVN
+2504 EAFNYLFNSTGLNIN
-2519 SSIVSNLERE
+2519 SSNVSNLERE
-2529 FVNDEPTVDPVDNF
+2529 FVNDEPTADPVDNF

-2550 VVDLVDDNHTALVQ
+2550 FVKFVDVNHTTLSQ
-2564 KNLCRHYNTIASRNR
+2564 KINCRHYNTIALRNR

-2617 NVPGSLSIT
+2617 VPDSLSIT
-2626 RMRDLLSR
+2626 RMRYVLSR
-2634 NSTTTMPLISDRFNN
+2634 KSTTIIPHIPDRFNVS
-2649 FKDVHL
+2649 KKH
-2655 KNTNINRNDLIA
+2655 T
-2667 LRSITT
+2667 
-2673 QLLDI
+2673 
-2678 SNQMMN
+2678 
-2684 Q
+2684 

>member
-1 MPQNKSQ
+1 MPKTKDQRLKV
-8 TIKLS
+8 S
-13 HFLRDNLLN
+13 HSLRNNLLN

-27 IFRELIQNAE
+27 IVRELIQNAE
-37 DARADTVIIKVDE
+37 DALADTFIIKVDE

-77 ILIYNNATFQE
+77 ILIYNNATFHEQ
-88 DDWQGICQI
+88 DWEGICEI
-97 SQGSKKE
+97 NQGSKKE

-132 NVWFSDPNERMSG
+132 NVWFADPNERIGG
-145 GLFFDLNDEDDY
+145 GLFFDLDDEDDY
-157 NKCLSFLEPFIQ
+157 NKCFSFLEPFIQ

-176 PNEYFN
+176 PKEYFN
-182 GTIIRLPLRIH
+182 GTIIRLPLRIYP
-193 SSEIKKGVLTMDAIK
+193 SEIKKAVLTMDAIK

-222 IFLKSIASIKII
+222 IFLKSLASITII
-234 VNNQIIN
+234 VNNQIVN
-241 SVNISNYSKI
+241 SVKIKNYSKI

-261 LSNIVDNEMNNP
+261 LSKIVDNEMNNP
-273 SSSVEFAEILCNKK
+273 SSAVELAEILCSNK

-292 ESTFQIDLEIHR
+292 ESTFQIDLEIYR
-304 NGVRQL
+304 NGVSQL

-331 NKEIKLISYGGVAI
+331 NKEIKLISYGGVAV

-399 SESLSKQWNMF
+399 SESLSKQWNKF

-422 SLEYLKSNN
+422 SLEYLKSNYLVK
-431 GGELYN
+431 LYN

-445 QNYQGQSPAY
+445 ENYQGQSPAY

-470 FLNYFNSKEYLPL
+470 FLNYFNSHEYLPL
-483 NGSIIISSSDMPPD
+483 IGSLIISSSDIPPD
-497 FVLDI
+497 FVLTI
-502 LKERNIKTIKLSNE
+502 IRERNIKTIFLSNE

-522 NLRVP
+522 NLRIS
-527 LSCYSK
+527 LLCYSK
-533 RYLCSLLVSSP
+533 QYLCSLLVSSP

-554 YISCTEIIEGGH
+554 YICCTEIIEGGH
-566 LNMVHILPTDPNN
+566 LNMVNILPTNSNN
-579 TTLGYLLRPSPP
+579 ITLDCLKSTQTLP
-591 PHYFSYYAYS
+591 YFPCQNYHSNFGSHINFGMGHSYININQ

-612 LFKYYGNSLSNH
+612 LFRYHGQSLTFH
-624 LKFSKL
+624 LKISTM
-630 PLNFRQFI
+630 PPNFRKFI
-638 SSICRNYSNIREIKL
+638 SAICRKYWNIGEIKL
-653 SDFITSLKSIG
+653 SNFLTSLKSLS
-664 NNSLQFLSDNIT
+664 NKFLKEHIIT
-676 TIWNCIDE
+676 VWGCIDE
-684 LKKKETLELS
+684 LGINETLELS
-694 HIQSL
+694 KIRS
-699 QIIPYRLSP
+699 IPIVPYRSSP
-708 TQTGVTSFDRSY
+708 TQTDVTSYDKSSLLMYRSK
-720 LLLYKLNFLTIEPI
+720 LLPIEPI
-734 LNKLNIYLIKE
+734 LNKLNIYIIE
-745 GHQINSLLDGNT
+745 EEHQFNNLLHAT
-757 QISILLGYLQKV
+757 AYISKLLNYLKNV
-769 NLSLDSKEIDKLR
+769 DLSLDSDEIDKLR
-782 IFLIE
+782 IFLVE
-787 SMYRISLSQA
+787 SIHQASIA
-797 DISNF
+797 DISIF
-802 YNLPIHPCIGNSNQK
+802 YNLPIHPCIGNSDQK
-817 FSSITASSYCV
+817 FSSITNNSICV
-828 DYENI
+828 DYEKI
-833 DQYEIPGLK
+833 DQYEIKGLK
-842 LIKVSELTKYRN
+842 LIKVNELSKYKRIV
-854 LFDTIPTRI
+854 DYIPTKQ
-863 ILKGENEVYRYY
+863 ILIGEKQVYRYY
-875 LIINISSFE
+875 LIQNISSFE
-884 LNVSIEIITK
+884 LNVSIEIITE
-894 FLTFY
+894 FLTLY
-899 SNYYTNDSDLK
+899 GNHYINDGALRK
-910 KLKFIPSENGVYSTP
+910 FKFIPSENDVYSTP
-925 DSFYVLNPLEKE
+925 DSFYVLSQLERD
-937 LIRKIEPSK
+937 LIRNFEPSK
-946 ILHSSLDVFIGY
+946 ILNQSLDGLTGY
-958 LGIFGLVNKPSDSH
+958 LSKFGLKFKPSDKH
-972 ICSKISSLLSYQ
+972 ICSKVIDFLSNQ

-991 TFINYLNQRGE
+991 TFMDYLNQRGE
-1002 NITDSI
+1002 NIGDSLI
-1008 INSFKDIPFI
+1008 DSFKDIPFI

-1026 NGFAPNKSKI
+1026 DGFGSNESKI
-1036 SLSECTL
+1036 SLSECAL
-1043 STYKDYLF
+1043 SSYKDCLF

-1056 IKVTKNYYNSISK
+1056 IKVIKNYKNPINK

-1075 NDSVI
+1075 NDNII
-1080 QHLINLNAMEFND
+1080 QHLINLNSMEFND
-1093 KTPFDPNIIFN
+1093 ETSFDPNIIFN
-1104 STYKEIDYLIKNSK
+1104 NTYKRIDDLIKTSK

-1132 VWLDGQLVPKEN
+1132 IWLDGQLVPKEK

-1154 DFEPYFFFTKP
+1154 DFKPYFFITKP
-1165 KQDHPFKFLELKDK
+1165 TQEHLFKFLKLKEI
-1179 PDLKDFIRLIK
+1179 PDLNDFIRLIK
-1190 SIQDTYNKD
+1190 SIQDTYDKE

-1209 VIFSLQNSAFNKE
+1209 VIYSLQNPAFNKE
-1222 LLVNSKI
+1222 LLIDSKI
-1229 KLPTADNQFVDFDK
+1229 KLPTTDNQFVEFEK

-1251 LPQEYIDLGYSP
+1251 LPQEFIDLGHSA

-1270 NTASKLSIIKLS
+1270 NTASKLSITKLS

-1291 DNSFGQKEELVDRLK
+1291 ENSFGQKEELVDRLK
-1306 QILHDYKVEVFLN
+1306 QILRDYKVEVFLN

-1355 VCKDLP
+1355 LCKDLP
-1361 AYFESSLLFYNNS
+1361 SYFESSLLFYNNS

-1394 EENSIGQHGLGIN
+1394 DENSIGQHGLGIN

-1436 SISYSH
+1436 SINYSH

-1447 ISQYKTFLKYFKP
+1447 ISEYKTFLKYFKP

-1487 KTENDGNRHI
+1487 KTLNDDRFI
-1497 SQQKWNEPNVIDY
+1497 SPQKWNEVNVLDY

-1531 EVSILSVGSKILE
+1531 EVSILPVGSKKLE
-1544 QQISIQ
+1544 QQISIH
-1550 KKSSLSLITNQ
+1550 KESSLSLITNQ

-1596 IEEDFKDPSEYPN
+1596 IEEDFKDLSEYPD
-1609 NKALKFLSIYNT
+1609 NKALKFLSIYNN

-1631 FKLPDFSFSEYKF
+1631 FKLIDFSLPEYNF

-1650 YLPYKDLI
+1650 FLPYKDLI

-1677 LENAKSSNLYKI
+1677 LENVKSSNLYNI

-1695 KFDQVIQQSDSFQ
+1695 KDNQVIQTDSLQ

-1740 IDKISKYYKFYY
+1740 IDIISKYHDFYY
-1752 SLFPVFSDSLSNHS
+1752 SRFPVLSDSLSNHS

-1776 SLVNSENSDVF
+1776 SLLDSDVF
-1787 LHYPGVEVKK
+1787 IHYPGVEIKK
-1797 NPKDTF
+1797 NHKDTF
-1803 YAGLSFLSNPYSDF
+1803 YAELSFLSNS
-1817 LSNPYPDSGFLSNP
+1817 
-1831 CSDSILKCISYLGFN
+1831 CSVSILKCISHIGFN
-1846 VNICPNN
+1846 VKVIPFK
-1853 IYFSFKSPANW
+1853 IFFSFKSLPNW
-1864 LTEYTISTA
+1864 LTEYTISMA
-1873 LKGENLNPQV
+1873 LKGEDLNPQV
-1883 INTQDIANIILY
+1883 INTQDIANLILY

-1905 CQVLIFNDKTM
+1905 CQVLIFNDKTRD
-1916 GFLNIENKMINQ
+1916 FLNIENKIINQ
-1928 LYNQTHYEMTHDVL
+1928 LYNQTHYEMTQDVL
-1942 DLKFIDSELTDI
+1942 DLKFIDRELTDI
-1954 IKMVKDPL
+1954 IKMLLDPL
-1962 ILNSLKT
+1962 ILDSLKT

-1981 FHYLLPNFD
+1981 FHYLLPNFN

-2005 EYFTFEKNSD
+2005 ECFTFEKNSD
-2015 FKSINHSLISD
+2015 FKSINHPLISK
-2026 ERINKLK
+2026 ERIKILK
-2033 GSKVFPFVKKGIQEF
+2033 GSKVFPFVKNGIREF
-2048 TLISKLSDPTFK
+2048 TLISKLFNPTFK
-2060 QYDFILDYPD
+2060 QHDFILDYPD
-2070 LDHSKEN
+2070 LYHSKEN
-2077 IKIFRYLGIRDKLK
+2077 IEIFRYLGIRDKLK
-2091 KNDIVYQFKKIS
+2091 KNDIVNQFKKIS
-2103 SEVYSGNT
+2103 SEVYSENT
-2111 PLETLIERARLLWK
+2111 PLSILIERARLLWK

-2146 SNITGSKK
+2146 SNIIGSRK
-2154 ITLGLM
+2154 ISLGLM
-2160 PINEVCYHHYEDL
+2160 PTTEVCQHRYEDL

-2184 IGYPRGYNPID
+2184 IKYPPGYNQID

-2234 MCGHLENYTGNFSS
+2234 MCSHLENYTGNFSS
-2248 ELVGRIQS
+2248 ELVERIQR
-2256 IPVSNSTTSIEFTNI
+2256 IPVLNSTISIEFTNI

-2285 ILPSNFSAFR
+2285 ILPPNFSTFR
-2295 NFFSKIG
+2295 HFFSKIG
-2302 VIELNVNTIVMGL
+2302 VIELNLNTIVMGL
-2315 NRFLHNDDINTTE
+2315 NRFLHDEINTTE

-2345 EFEIFKN
+2345 ELETFKN

-2372 YLFSGVPITRINT
+2372 YLFDGVPIKRINT
-2385 ESFYEIHDSIRGNY
+2385 TSFYEIHDSIRDNY
-2399 EQLGVLE
+2399 EQLGVLQ

-2411 REELDNDLTNLENED
+2411 REELDNELTNLENED
-2426 LEDSIGKYLNTLIK
+2426 LENSIGKFLNTLIK

-2451 LQLSRILNITV
+2451 LQLSGILNITV
-2462 KSGDIRTKFILNEQN
+2462 KTGYIRTKFIFNRKD
-2477 ITRNSKT
+2477 ITKTSKT
-2484 KCFYDQPNSTLYLE
+2484 KCFYDHLNSTLYIGIE
-2498 KKITEN
+2498 KGITISK
-2504 EAFNYLFTSTGLNVN
+2504 AFKYLFNSTGLNVN
-2519 SSIVSNLERE
+2519 PSMVSNLKRE
-2529 FVNDEPTVDPVDNF
+2529 FVNDEPTDDNLF
-2543 LAQTNQN
+2543 LTLN
-2550 VVDLVDDNHTALVQ
+2550 VVNFVDVNQTKIQ
-2564 KNLCRHYNTIASRNR
+2564 KNQCRHYNTIALRNFQLADTLLNNQSFIR
-2579 EAAETLFDNQ
+2579 EA
-2589 SLIRQSIYFYYV
+2589 SYHYYV
-2601 STDMLL
+2601 STEMSM
-2607 RSLLVFYYDN
+2607 RSLLVFNYNDIPYAF
-2617 NVPGSLSIT
+2617 SIT
-2626 RMRDLLSR
+2626 RLRGLLSR
-2634 NSTTTMPLISDRFNN
+2634 ISITTETIPQIPDLYNN
-2649 FKDVHL
+2649 YRHTHL
-2655 KNTNINRNDLIA
+2655 KNEEINRREL
-2667 LRSITT
+2667 LRFRS
-2673 QLLDI
+2673 I
-2678 SNQMMN
+2678 SNQLLNISN
-2684 Q
+2684 QKLNENI

>member
-1 MPQNKSQ
+1 MFFENIPKNKDQ
-8 TIKLS
+8 ENKIS
-13 HFLRDNLLN
+13 HSLRDNLLN

-37 DARADTVIIKVDE
+37 DAQADTFIIKVDE

-65 EIESSKELLGPS
+65 EIESSIELLDPS
-77 ILIYNNATFQE
+77 ILIYNNATFQKK
-88 DDWQGICQI
+88 DWEGICKYN
-97 SQGSKKE
+97 QGSKKE
-104 NLKSVGN
+104 NLKSIGN

-132 NVWFSDPNERMSG
+132 NVWFADPIKRIGG
-145 GLFFDLNDEDDY
+145 GLLFDLNDEDDY
-157 NKCLSFLEPFIQ
+157 RSCFSFLEPFIQ

-176 PNEYFN
+176 PKQYFN
-182 GTIIRLPLRIH
+182 GTIIRLPLRKYP
-193 SSEIKKGVLTMDAIK
+193 SKIKKSVLTMDAIK
-208 KILNEF
+208 KILIEF

-222 IFLKSIASIKII
+222 IFLKSITSIKII
-234 VNNQIIN
+234 VNNQVVN

-273 SSSVEFAEILCNKK
+273 SSSVEFAEILCSKK

-292 ESTFQIDLEIHR
+292 ESTFQIDLEIYR
-304 NGVRQL
+304 NGTSQL

-422 SLEYLKSNN
+422 SLEYLKSNY
-431 GGELYN
+431 GSELYN

-470 FLNYFNSKEYLPL
+470 FLNYFNSHEYLPL

-497 FVLDI
+497 FVLTI
-502 LKERNIKTIKLSNE
+502 IRERNIKTIKLSNE

-522 NLRVP
+522 SLRIP
-527 LSCYSK
+527 LTCYSK
-533 RYLCSLLVSSP
+533 QYLCGLLVSSP
-544 LKQYSEDVIN
+544 LKQYSQDVID
-554 YISCTEIIEGGH
+554 YICCTGIIEGGN
-566 LNMVHILPTDPNN
+566 LDNVNILPTNSNN
-579 TTLGYLLRPSPP
+579 TTLDCLKLTQTL
-591 PHYFSYYAYS
+591 SYININQ

-612 LFKYYGNSLSNH
+612 LFSYHGQSLTYH
-624 LKFSKL
+624 LKLSTI
-630 PLNFRQFI
+630 PSNFRKLI
-638 SSICRNYSNIREIKL
+638 SPICRKYSNIREIKL
-653 SDFITSLKSIG
+653 SDFITSLKSLSSKFLKEHVITVWG
-664 NNSLQFLSDNIT
+664 CIKELEKNEILQLSKIR
-676 TIWNCIDE
+676 
-684 LKKKETLELS
+684 S
-694 HIQSL
+694 
-699 QIIPYRLSP
+699 IPIAPFRSSP
-708 TQTGVTSFDRSY
+708 TQTDVTSYDKSS
-720 LLLYKLNFLTIEPI
+720 LLMYNSKLLPIEPI
-734 LNKLNIYLIKE
+734 LNKLNIYLVE
-745 GHQINSLLDGNT
+745 EDHQFNSLLHGKAH
-757 QISILLGYLQKV
+757 ISKLLNYLKNV
-769 NLSLDSKEIDKLR
+769 DLSLDSDEIDKLR
-782 IFLIE
+782 IFLVE
-787 SMYRISLSQA
+787 SIHQASLSKV
-797 DISNF
+797 DISIF
-802 YNLPIHPCIGNSNQK
+802 YNLPIHPCIGKSDQK
-817 FSSITASSYCV
+817 FSSITNNSICV
-828 DYENI
+828 DYEKI
-833 DQYEIPGLK
+833 DQYEIKGLK
-842 LIKVSELTKYRN
+842 LIKVNELSKYN
-854 LFDTIPTRI
+854 SIVGTIPAKQF
-863 ILKGENEVYRYY
+863 LKGENEVYRYY
-875 LIINISSFE
+875 LIQNISSFE
-884 LNVSIEIITK
+884 LIVSIEIITK
-894 FLTFY
+894 FLTLY
-899 SNYYTNDSDLK
+899 GNHYIDDVALR

-925 DSFYVLNPLEKE
+925 DSFYVLGPLERH
-937 LIRKIEPSK
+937 LVRNFEPSK
-946 ILHSSLDVFIGY
+946 ILNQSLDSLTGY
-958 LGIFGLVNKPSDSH
+958 LSKFGLTFKPSDKS
-972 ICSKISSLLSYQ
+972 ICSNVISFLSNL

-991 TFINYLNQRGE
+991 TFMDYLNQRGE
-1002 NITDSI
+1002 NIGDSLI
-1008 INSFKDIPFI
+1008 DFLKDIPFI

-1026 NGFAPNKSKI
+1026 EGFGSNESKI
-1036 SLSECTL
+1036 SLSQCTL

-1056 IKVTKNYYNSISK
+1056 IKVMFNYNNPIYI

-1075 NDSVI
+1075 NDNVI

-1093 KTPFDPNIIFN
+1093 ETTFDPNIIFN
-1104 STYKEIDYLIKNSK
+1104 NTYKRIDNLIKTSE

-1132 VWLDGQLVPKEN
+1132 IWLDGQLVPKEN

-1154 DFEPYFFFTKP
+1154 DFKPYFFFTKP
-1165 KQDHPFKFLELKDK
+1165 KQEHLFKFLKLKEI
-1179 PDLKDFIRLIK
+1179 PDSNDFIRLIK
-1190 SIQDTYNKD
+1190 SIQDTYDKD
-1199 SSNSIDLFEL
+1199 SSNSTELFEL
-1209 VIFSLQNSAFNKE
+1209 VIFSLLNSAFNKE

-1229 KLPTADNQFVDFDK
+1229 KLPTTDNQFVEFDK

-1251 LPQEYIDLGYSP
+1251 LPQKFIDLGYSA

-1348 ENPEIST
+1348 ENPEIRT

-1361 AYFESSLLFYNNS
+1361 SYFESSLLVCNNS
-1374 VFTEKDIK
+1374 VFTEEHIK
-1382 NVQVMSASIKKQ
+1382 NVQKMSATDKKHY
-1394 EENSIGQHGLGIN
+1394 ENSIGQHGLGIN

-1436 SISYSH
+1436 SINYSH

-1447 ISQYKTFLKYFKP
+1447 ISQYKSFLKYFKP
-1460 FQHLQSILGFDL
+1460 FQHLQSIFGFDL
-1472 DDGKFNGTIIRLPLR
+1472 DDGKFDGTIIRLPLR
-1487 KTENDGNRHI
+1487 KTLNDDRFI
-1497 SQQKWNEPNVIDY
+1497 SPQKWNEANVLDY

-1531 EVSILSVGSKILE
+1531 EISILPVGSKKLE
-1544 QQISIQ
+1544 QQISIH
-1550 KKSSLSLITNQ
+1550 KELSLSLITNQ

-1577 TIIPSEKSKI
+1577 TITSSEKSKI

-1596 IEEDFKDPSEYPN
+1596 IEEDFKDPSKYPD

-1631 FKLPDFSFSEYKF
+1631 FKLIDFSLSEYKF

-1677 LENAKSSNLYKI
+1677 LENVKSSNLYNI

-1695 KFDQVIQQSDSFQ
+1695 KVNQVIQQSDSFQ

-1729 LFKNKYIKGND
+1729 LFKNEYIKGND
-1740 IDKISKYYKFYY
+1740 IDKISKYHNFYY
-1752 SLFPVFSDSLSNHS
+1752 SLFPVLSDSLSNHS
-1766 ILEMLANKFY
+1766 ILEMLAYKFY
-1776 SLVNSENSDVF
+1776 SLVDSENSDVF
-1787 LHYPGVEVKK
+1787 LHYPGVEIKK

-1803 YAGLSFLSNPYSDF
+1803 YTDLSLISNLY
-1817 LSNPYPDSGFLSNP
+1817 
-1831 CSDSILKCISYLGFN
+1831 SDSISKCNSHIGFN
-1846 VNICPNN
+1846 VNICPNK
-1853 IYFSFKSPANW
+1853 IYFNFKSPANW
-1864 LTEYTISTA
+1864 LTEDTISNA

-1883 INTQDIANIILY
+1883 INTQDISNIILY
-1895 LSKMPEYLDN
+1895 FSKMPEYLDN
-1905 CQVLIFNDKTM
+1905 CQVLIFNDKTR

-1954 IKMVKDPL
+1954 IKMVKNPL
-1962 ILNSLKT
+1962 ILDSLKT

-1981 FHYLLPNFD
+1981 FHYLLPNFN
-1990 ILSAEKNISFLNKLL
+1990 ILSAEKNILYLNKLL
-2005 EYFTFEKNSD
+2005 EYFTFEKNYD
-2015 FKSINHSLISD
+2015 FKSIDHPLISD
-2026 ERINKLK
+2026 ERIKILK
-2033 GSKVFPFVKKGIQEF
+2033 SSKVFPFVKNGIQEF
-2048 TLISKLSDPTFK
+2048 TLISKLFNPTLK
-2060 QYDFILDYPD
+2060 KHDFILDYPN

-2091 KNDIVYQFKKIS
+2091 KNDIVNQFKKIS
-2103 SEVYSGNT
+2103 SDVYIENT
-2111 PLETLIERARLLWK
+2111 PLDILIERARLLWK

-2146 SNITGSKK
+2146 SNITGSRK
-2154 ITLGLM
+2154 ISLGLM
-2160 PINEVCYHHYEDL
+2160 PITEVCHHHYEYL

-2184 IGYPRGYNPID
+2184 IEYPRGYNPID

-2219 GNLVTDPKII
+2219 GKLVTDPKII

-2234 MCGHLENYTGNFSS
+2234 MCSHLENYTGNFSS

-2256 IPVSNSTTSIEFTNI
+2256 IPVSNSMASIEFTDI

-2285 ILPSNFSAFR
+2285 ILPSNFSTYR

-2315 NRFLHNDDINTTE
+2315 NRFLHNEINTTE

-2345 EFEIFKN
+2345 ELKTFKN
-2352 EHSPL
+2352 KHSPL

-2372 YLFSGVPITRINT
+2372 YSFSGVPTARINT

-2399 EQLGVLE
+2399 KELGVLE

-2426 LEDSIGKYLNTLIK
+2426 LEDSIGKFLNTFIK

-2451 LQLSRILNITV
+2451 LQLSKILNITV
-2462 KSGDIRTKFILNEQN
+2462 KSGDIRTKFIFDGQD
-2477 ITRNSKT
+2477 ITKNSKN

-2498 KKITEN
+2498 KGISKS
-2504 EAFNYLFTSTGLNVN
+2504 EAFNYLFNSTGLNVN
-2519 SSIVSNLERE
+2519 SSIISTLERE
-2529 FVNDEPTVDPVDNF
+2529 FVNDEPTVDNF

-2550 VVDLVDDNHTALVQ
+2550 IVDVNQ
-2564 KNLCRHYNTIASRNR
+2564 KIQSRHYNTIALRNR

-2607 RSLLVFYYDN
+2607 RSLLVFYFDN
-2617 NVPGSLSIT
+2617 IPDSLSIT

-2634 NSTTTMPLISDRFNN
+2634 NSTITIPHIPNRFND
-2649 FKDVHL
+2649 FKEAHI
-2655 KNTNINRNDLIA
+2655 KNANINSNDLIEF
-2667 LRSITT
+2667 RSINS
-2673 QLLDI
+2673 QLLNI

-2684 Q
+2684 